1 MYICEKRKTSE
12 EIIRHSYIWCV
23 CNGGRD
29 GARDSL
35 SGVSS
40 VRRSFCALD
49 EFLEFRIKCVMECC
63 DSLINFMFRVCACLL
78 LLHSFQ
84 AEMSSFALDFYH

>member
-1 MYICEKRKTSE
+1 M
-12 EIIRHSYIWCV
+12 

-63 DSLINFMFRVCACLL
+63 DSLINFIFRVCACLL